1 MMSPLTI
8 SAIARKNIQRNPA
21 RSFCLVIVILLFTML
36 LFTGSVISVS
46 LSNGA
51 QSTANRLGADVMLV
65 PAGFDPHV
73 DSILLAGKPST
84 FYLPEDT
91 MTLVRNLA
99 ADVGISA
106 ASPQTFLATLNA
118 SCCSYPVQIV
128 GLDYDTDF
136 IVKPWLES
144 SLYHPLRDNEAVV
157 GYHISGITGD
167 KIKFFGHE
175 LTVAGRLEQTGMGF
189 DAMIFMNRNTIA
201 LLAQE
206 AERITGRHFRN
217 DGSLDSV
224 IMLKLK
230 PGYDSTAAAIELNR
244 HLNSQGIYAL
254 FSKKFVNSLGGS
266 LVVISWV
273 IIAGLAG
280 VWLVSVIISG
290 IIFAVTFSERKREL
304 GVLRALGAGRSK
316 IMMICLSEAFTVS
329 SYGALTGIF
338 LGGLL
343 VLVSSPFV
351 SATMRLPFLM
361 PPISVL
367 IMAALASAGI
377 SVITGTLSAV
387 LPAVRA
393 SRVDVMDALRSA

>member
-1 MMSPLTI
+1 MSPLTI
-8 SAIARKNIQRNPA
+8 SAIARKNIQRNPGK
-21 RSFCLVIVILLFTML
+21 SFCLVTVILLFTML
-36 LFTGSVISVS
+36 MFTGSVMSVS

-91 MTLVRNLA
+91 MTLVRNLQ
-99 ADVGISA
+99 DDIGISA

-128 GLDYDTDF
+128 GLDYETDF
-136 IVKPWLES
+136 IVKTWMES
-144 SLYHPLRDNEAVV
+144 NLYHSLRDNEAVV
-157 GYHISGITGD
+157 GYHISGFPGD
-167 KIKFFGHE
+167 KITFFGHE

-189 DAMIFMNRNTIA
+189 DAMIFMNRNTVAI
-201 LLAQE
+201 LARE
-206 AERITGRHFRN
+206 AERITGRHLRN

-244 HLNSQGIYAL
+244 HLNSHGIYAL
-254 FSKKFVNSLGGS
+254 FSKKFVNSIGGS
-266 LVVISWV
+266 LVVISW
-273 IIAGLAG
+273 IIIGGLAC
-280 VWLVSVIISG
+280 VWLISVIISG
-290 IIFAVTFSERKREL
+290 IIFAVTFSERKHEL

-316 IMMICLSEAFTVS
+316 IMNICLSEAFTVS
-329 SYGALTGIF
+329 SYGALTGVF

-343 VLVSSPFV
+343 ILVVSPFV
-351 SATMRLPFLM
+351 SSAMRLPFLM
-361 PPISVL
+361 PPVSVL
-367 IMAALASAGI
+367 VVAALASAGI
-377 SVITGTLSAV
+377 SVLTGTLSAV
-387 LPAVRA
+387 VPAVRA

>member
-1 MMSPLTI
+1 M
-8 SAIARKNIQRNPA
+8 
-21 RSFCLVIVILLFTML
+21 
-36 LFTGSVISVS
+36 SVS

-91 MTLVRNLA
+91 MTLVRNLD

-144 SLYHPLRDNEAVV
+144 NLYHSLRDNEAVV
-157 GYHISGITGD
+157 GYHISGYPGD

-201 LLAQE
+201 VLAQE
-206 AERITGRHFRN
+206 AERITGRHLRN

-230 PGYDSTAAAIELNR
+230 PGYDSTAAAVELNR
-244 HLNSQGIYAL
+244 LLNNHGIYAL
-254 FSKKFVNSLGGS
+254 FSKKFVNSIGGS
-266 LVVISWV
+266 LVIISWI
-273 IIAGLAG
+273 IIACLAG
-280 VWLVSVIISG
+280 MWLASVIISG
-290 IIFAVTFSERKREL
+290 IIFAVTFSERKHDL
-304 GVLRALGAGRSK
+304 GVLRALGAGRGK
-316 IMMICLSEAFTVS
+316 IMNICLSEAFTLS
-329 SYGALTGIF
+329 TYGALTGIF

-343 VLVSSPFV
+343 ILVLSPFAAA
-351 SATMRLPFLM
+351 SMRMPFLM
-361 PPISVL
+361 PSVSVL
-367 IMAALASAGI
+367 VAAALASAGI
-377 SVITGTLSAV
+377 SVLTGTLAAV
-387 LPAVRA
+387 VPAVRA
-393 SRVDVMDALRSA
+393 SRIDVMDSLRGA

>member
-1 MMSPLTI
+1 MTPLTT
-8 SAIARKNIQRNPA
+8 SSIARKNIQRKPG
-21 RSFCLVIVILLFTML
+21 RSFCLVTVILLFTL
-36 LFTGSVISVS
+36 FLFTGSVMSVS
-46 LSNGA
+46 LSDGA
-51 QSTANRLGADVMLV
+51 RSTANRLGADVMLV

-91 MTLVRNLA
+91 MSLVRNLE
-99 ADVGISA
+99 ADIGISA

-136 IVKPWLES
+136 IVRPWLES
-144 SLYHPLRDNEAVV
+144 SLYHSLKDNEAVI
-157 GYHISGITGD
+157 GYHISGQPGE
-167 KIKFFGHE
+167 KVKFFGHE

-201 LLAQE
+201 ILAQE
-206 AERITGRHFRN
+206 AERITGRKLKN

-244 HLNSQGIYAL
+244 VLNKHGIYAL
-254 FSKKFVNSLGGS
+254 FSKKFVNSIGGS
-266 LVVISWV
+266 LFVISW
-273 IIAGLAG
+273 IIVWSLAG
-280 VWLVSVIISG
+280 MWLISVIISG

-316 IMMICLSEAFTVS
+316 LMKICLSEAFTIS

-343 VLVSSPFV
+343 ILALSPFV
-351 SATMRLPFLM
+351 PSTMRLPFLM
-361 PPISVL
+361 PSVSVL
-367 IMAALASAGI
+367 IIAALASVGI
-377 SVITGTLSAV
+377 SVLTGTLSALV
-387 LPAVRA
+387 PAVRA
-393 SRVDVMDALRSA
+393 SRVDVIDALRGA